1 MLLYNK
7 KYIKAKVKEY
17 NSVIKRDISG
27 DKILKEGVHHACI
40 VCITIDSVLRIEKK
54 KNYPQVYLE
63 ECKYKINKIKMS
75 EFLDAKLESD
85 SRSNSE

>member
-17 NSVIKRDISG
+17 NRVIKRDISG

-40 VCITIDSVLRIEKK
+40 TCVSIDSVMRMEKK
-54 KNYPQVYLE
+54 KRIIH
-63 ECKYKINKIKMS
+63 KFI
-75 EFLDAKLESD
+75 
-85 SRSNSE
+85 

>member
-7 KYIKAKVKEY
+7 KYIKAKAKEY
-17 NSVIKRDISG
+17 NRVIKRDISG

-54 KNYPQVYLE
+54 KKELSTSLFRRMQV
-63 ECKYKINKIKMS
+63 
-75 EFLDAKLESD
+75 
-85 SRSNSE
+85 

>member
-17 NSVIKRDISG
+17 NRVIKRDISG

-40 VCITIDSVLRIEKK
+40 VCITIDSVLRI
-54 KNYPQVYLE
+54 
-63 ECKYKINKIKMS
+63 
-75 EFLDAKLESD
+75 
-85 SRSNSE
+85 

>member
-17 NSVIKRDISG
+17 NRVIKRDISG

-63 ECKYKINKIKMS
+63 ECKYKIKKIKMS

>member
-7 KYIKAKVKEY
+7 KYIKAKAKEY
-17 NSVIKRDISG
+17 NRVIKRDISG

-63 ECKYKINKIKMS
+63 ECKYKIKKIKMS

-85 SRSNSE
+85 SRSNSK